1 MPKLLEKALEK
12 RWELQRPFVFF
23 SHPNERFVHHYWQD
37 DLQLQKTPIQEVNGF
52 VLAPFELKNEQ
63 PFISDAQHRQYNRPE
78 VKNIPDNLALPKETH
93 DKESFLA
100 LIDKTRKQ
108 IEKGTFQKV
117 VLSRPIHLPD
127 ASGHPVAMFLAMLSY
142 FPKAMVYLWHHPQ
155 VGTWLGAS
163 PEQFLKI
170 EGDQLYTMALAG
182 TLPATSAPQWSSK
195 EIEEQE
201 LVVEDIV
208 QILQKQ
214 FPKKAITL
222 SPPYNRTA
230 GNLVHLCTDIT
241 VVATEFSLN
250 QLTKALHPTP
260 AVGGVPSE
268 KAKRYILDNE
278 GYSRGFYSGFFGPV
292 GKHSAN
298 LYVNLRCMQWSTTN
312 TTLFVGGG
320 ITRKSEPEMEWE
332 ETQRKASILY
342 NLSLGSL

>member
-52 VLAPFELKNEQ
+52 VLAPFELQNEH
-63 PFISDAQHRQYNRPE
+63 PFISDAQQRQYNRPE

-241 VVATEFSLN
+241 VVASEFSLN

-268 KAKRYILDNE
+268 RQNAI
-278 GYSRGFYSGFFGPV
+278 F
-292 GKHSAN
+292 
-298 LYVNLRCMQWSTTN
+298 W
-312 TTLFVGGG
+312 
-320 ITRKSEPEMEWE
+320 ITRAILVDFIAVFLAQSASTVPTCMSTYAACSGQQQ
-332 ETQRKASILY
+332 TQPFLLVVVSHAKVNQKWNGKKPNAKLRYSIICL
-342 NLSLGSL
+342 